1 MSCRFGVYTSYRYY
15 LRLLEKIERVNAK
28 EILENRIR
36 VANAEKMA
44 LLAKSFFRFKF
55 NAL

>member
-1 MSCRFGVYTSYRYY
+1 
-15 LRLLEKIERVNAK
+15 LLEKIERVNAK